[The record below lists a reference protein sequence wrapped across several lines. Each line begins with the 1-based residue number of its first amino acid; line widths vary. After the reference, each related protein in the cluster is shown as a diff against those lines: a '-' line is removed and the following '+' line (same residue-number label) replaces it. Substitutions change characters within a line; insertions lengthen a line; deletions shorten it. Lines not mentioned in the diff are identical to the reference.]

1 MRPHTTRRAAETHRY
16 PALLAFFAVL
26 LSACTSTGSTWRSG
40 VDDTFL
46 GEPPYYA
53 GTSGSGGAVAHLP
66 VSYQRG
72 AAQSPIFE
80 PSDAADAPVAALLA
94 DMNAYLDGLGV
105 STRVQTL
112 PRGTAPDVLFS
123 CERFTGDDCDE
134 ADNRRPMRLAVAR
147 PSREWADRAAA
158 AAEAVGADRVL
169 VITLEV
175 GNYLPR
181 QRNLLG
187 SKEVRLGSGHSVGV
201 PWLTALD
208 EPVSVLQL
216 TGALVDRDGRA
227 LRIGAEGILAR
238 RTSILLSAVGA
249 QRLISDE
256 DVDQLRTSRRQELPG
271 SPLVWQAALDTL
283 VRELMR

>member
-1 MRPHTTRRAAETHRY
+1 MKSNAAGRAAGTHRY
-16 PALLAFFAVL
+16 IAMLAFFVPL
-26 LSACTSTGSTWRSG
+26 LAACAGTGSTWRSG
-40 VDDTFL
+40 VGDKFL

-53 GTSGSGGAVAHLP
+53 GTSGPAGAVAHLP

-80 PSDAADAPVAALLA
+80 PSDADDAPVAALLA

-105 STRVQTL
+105 STRVQAR

-123 CERFTGDDCDE
+123 CERLPGDDCDA

-147 PSREWADRAAA
+147 PSREWADWA
-158 AAEAVGADRVL
+158 AAEAATFGADRVL

-187 SKEVRLGSGHSVGV
+187 AKEVRLGSGYSADL
-201 PWLTALD
+201 PWLTSLD
-208 EPVSVLQL
+208 EPVGVLQL
-216 TGALVDRDGRA
+216 TGALVDREGRA
-227 LRIGAEGILAR
+227 LRIGAEGMFAR
-238 RTSILLSAVGA
+238 RTGILLSAIGA

-256 DVDQLRTSRRQELPG
+256 DVAHLRTARREDLPG
-271 SPLVWQAALDTL
+271 QPLVWQAALGTL
-283 VRELMR
+283 VRELVR

>member
-1 MRPHTTRRAAETHRY
+1 LKWHTTGRAAGTHRY
-16 PALLAFFAVL
+16 PALLALFTVL
-26 LSACTSTGSTWRSG
+26 LSACASTGSTWRSG
-40 VDDTFL
+40 VGDTFL

-53 GTSGSGGAVAHLP
+53 GTAGSGGVVAHLP

-72 AAQSPIFE
+72 AAQAPMFE

-105 STRVQTL
+105 STRVQAQ

-123 CERFTGDDCDE
+123 CERMTGDECDD
-134 ADNRRPMRLAVAR
+134 ADDRRPMRLAVAR
-147 PSREWADRAAA
+147 PSREWADWAAGAAA
-158 AAEAVGADRVL
+158 AVGADRVL
-169 VITLEV
+169 VITLEI
-175 GNYLPR
+175 GNYMPR

-187 SKEVRLGSGHSVGV
+187 SKEVRLGTGHTVGV

-208 EPVSVLQL
+208 EPVSVLQI
-216 TGALVDRDGRA
+216 TGALVDREGRA

-256 DVDQLRTSRRQELPG
+256 DVEQLRSARRQELPG

-283 VRELMR
+283 VRELVR